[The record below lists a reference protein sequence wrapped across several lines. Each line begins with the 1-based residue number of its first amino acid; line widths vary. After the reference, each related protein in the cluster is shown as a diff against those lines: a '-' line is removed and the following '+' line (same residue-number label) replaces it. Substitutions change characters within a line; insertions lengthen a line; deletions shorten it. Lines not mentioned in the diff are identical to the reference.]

1 MNTFTRYRATTYHPN
16 PVISTAYQ
24 KTEAQRMRKSLSHVH
39 SENRFTVHS
48 QVQSEAEIKFPD
60 AAVLPVLCSTFGHS
74 PEAVTGQGVSYQVFR
89 LHRSPVYKSW
99 REKLLPS
106 QIWGGSRQGRFTKAA
121 KQKASVS
128 SPPRGVPAESTRGIC
143 HTCLPSPQTAKTLS
157 SERRSL
163 RTSRLF
169 SSASAPHCVGL
180 GQRPSTRPRTS
191 HARPRS
197 SYGYVAISPEEV
209 KEMDD
214 LTVSAMLESKQQAI
228 REMELKLDR
237 TRYEVQVLSLR
248 QQEARSDL
256 SATAPEKAMMDLPRP
271 YTAPYGDLMREFSP
285 RNRGEAEYDGRPLYT
300 GTICV

>member
-1 MNTFTRYRATTYHPN
+1 
-16 PVISTAYQ
+16 
-24 KTEAQRMRKSLSHVH
+24 
-39 SENRFTVHS
+39 
-48 QVQSEAEIKFPD
+48 
-60 AAVLPVLCSTFGHS
+60 
-74 PEAVTGQGVSYQVFR
+74 
-89 LHRSPVYKSW
+89 
-99 REKLLPS
+99 
-106 QIWGGSRQGRFTKAA
+106 
-121 KQKASVS
+121 QKASVS

-180 GQRPSTRPRTS
+180 GQTPSTRPRTS